1 MASRI
6 TFLSTISPSK
16 MKGTLKGRLIRDRGK
31 MYDHSRFIISSVAM
45 SKSKIRFG
53 KSEKIGLILRVYN
66 MKIAE
71 ATNPLLMKSDPSA
84 GFPPKYL

>member
-1 MASRI
+1 MI
-6 TFLSTISPSK
+6 GENL
-16 MKGTLKGRLIRDRGK
+16 
-31 MYDHSRFIISSVAM
+31 YDHSSFIISSAAM
-45 SKSKIRFG
+45 SKSKIRFW

-71 ATNPLLMKSDPSA
+71 ATNPLLMKSDTSS

>member
-6 TFLSTISPSK
+6 NFVSPISLSKT
-16 MKGTLKGRLIRDRGK
+16 KGITKGRWIRDR
-31 MYDHSRFIISSVAM
+31 
-45 SKSKIRFG
+45 
-53 KSEKIGLILRVYN
+53 EKIVGPLEIRHIECGDVEVENQILKVRKNRINLRVYI

-71 ATNPLLMKSDPSA
+71 ATNPLLMKSDPSS

>member
-6 TFLSTISPSK
+6 NFVSPISLSKT
-16 MKGTLKGRLIRDRGK
+16 KGITKGRLIRDRGK
-31 MYDHSRFIISSVAM
+31 MSDHSRFVISSAAM

-53 KSEKIGLILRVYN
+53 KSEKIGLNLRVYN

-71 ATNPLLMKSDPSA
+71 ATNPLLMKSDPSS